1 MKKEEKKDLVLH
13 IIEKGMGFLQTA
25 MYAVLNEEDT
35 ELSPLPAGAMNER
48 PAVVANGAVA
58 DGIYVVYEDGYYEL
72 FTSENDKEG
81 HGGIKYIGVSYDGH
95 AWCVSL
101 ENLGEWPLV
110 TDAEKCPEESSFYC
124 TECEGLIDWE
134 FMERTKHIQEI
145 GTDIPLEDGEYL
157 PSLPMLVVM
166 CAKKKIINEAIE
178 YAGGEPMPDDYH
190 WSCTEY
196 YSTYAR
202 LVYFIGGIATYGS
215 KYGSLAVRAVAAFP
229 LRA

>member
-13 IIEKGMGFLQTA
+13 IIEKGIGFLQMA

-35 ELSPLPAGAMNER
+35 EISSLTAGAMNER
-48 PAVVANGAVA
+48 PAAGAAGTVA

-101 ENLGEWPLV
+101 KNLGEWPLV
-110 TDAEKCPEESSFYC
+110 TDAEKCPEESKFYC

-166 CAKKKIINEAIE
+166 CAMKKIINEAIE
-178 YAGGEPMPDDYH
+178 YAGGEPMTDDYH
-190 WSCTEY
+190 WSCTEFNR
-196 YSTYAR
+196 TLAR
-202 LVYFIGGIATYGS
+202 LVGFHNGYATYDS
-215 KYGSLAVRAVAAFP
+215 KCISLVVRAVAAFP
-229 LRA
+229 IRA

>member
-35 ELSPLPAGAMNER
+35 ELSQLTAGSMNER
-48 PAVVANGAVA
+48 PAADAAGTVA

-101 ENLGEWPLV
+101 KNLGEWPLV

-134 FMERTKHIQEI
+134 YMERTKHIQEI

-166 CAKKKIINEAIE
+166 CAMKKIINEAIE
-178 YAGGEPMPDDYH
+178 YAGGEPMPDYYH
-190 WSCTEY
+190 WSCTEANRI
-196 YSTYAR
+196 SAR
-202 LVYFIGGIATYGS
+202 GVNFINGGANGNSEYGS
-215 KYGSLAVRAVAAFP
+215 GTVRAVAAFP
-229 LRA
+229 IRA

>member
-35 ELSPLPAGAMNER
+35 ELSQLTAGSMNER
-48 PAVVANGAVA
+48 PAADASGTVA

-101 ENLGEWPLV
+101 KNLGEWPLV
-110 TDAEKCPEESSFYC
+110 TDAEKCPEERSFYC

-134 FMERTKHIQEI
+134 YMERTKHIQEI

-166 CAKKKIINEAIE
+166 CAMKKIINEAIE

-190 WSCTEY
+190 WSCTESNRYNARIVNFSNGYANY
-196 YSTYAR
+196 Y
-202 LVYFIGGIATYGS
+202 G
-215 KYGSLAVRAVAAFP
+215 KYYSLAVRAVAAFP
-229 LRA
+229 IRA

>member
-13 IIEKGMGFLQTA
+13 IIEKGMAFLQTA

-35 ELSPLPAGAMNER
+35 ELSPLTAGTMNER
-48 PAVVANGAVA
+48 PAADAAGTVA

-72 FTSENDKEG
+72 FTSENNKEG

-101 ENLGEWPLV
+101 KNLGEWPLV
-110 TDAEKCPEESSFYC
+110 TDAEKCPEESDFYC

-166 CAKKKIINEAIE
+166 CAMKKIINEAIE
-178 YAGGEPMPDDYH
+178 YAGGEPMHDDYH
-190 WSCTEY
+190 WSSTENIRSNARYVSFSNGSALNYYKCT
-196 YSTYAR
+196 S
-202 LVYFIGGIATYGS
+202 LV
-215 KYGSLAVRAVAAFP
+215 VRAVAAFP
-229 LRA
+229 IRA